1 MKKKRKWGRMIA
13 LTLYVFTVGFWT
25 ASGLKTAEIIQSR
38 QYVHEAYAKELQ
50 LDEGRTVFYREAGNV
65 SNPVML
71 FIHGFLG
78 SSYDFIEVLEYFKAT
93 HHVIA
98 VDLIGFGL
106 SSKPNE
112 YDYGKENQARTVLD
126 FIEAKQLND
135 ITLMAHSMG
144 GEVSFHL
151 THLAPEKI
159 SQLILVGSAGYY
171 PEGAMTN
178 PPSLPLFM
186 YREVVQNYFIQRTF
200 FFTAYSEYERKNGLI
215 TNEDFDE
222 MYVVNRTIP
231 PNILKKFGE
240 DNDSKNM
247 QAILDTIHQ
256 PILLLWGEFDGF
268 IPLATGELLLASL
281 GDNAHLEMLP
291 NAGHLPFDT
300 FFEAFINHVEEFIT

>member
-1 MKKKRKWGRMIA
+1 MKKKIKWGRIIA
-13 LTLYVFTVGFWT
+13 LTLYVITVGFWT
-25 ASGLKTAEIIQSR
+25 ASGLKTSEIIQTR
-38 QYVHEAYAKELQ
+38 QYVYEAYAKELQ
-50 LDEGRTVFYREAGNV
+50 LDEERTIFYREAGDANA
-65 SNPVML
+65 PVML
-71 FIHGFLG
+71 FVHGFLG
-78 SSYDFIEVLEYFKAT
+78 SSYDFIHVFEYFKTT

-106 SSKPNE
+106 SSKPRD
-112 YDYGKENQARTVLD
+112 YDYGKENQARTVLE
-126 FIEAKQLND
+126 FIEVKQLND

-159 SQLILVGSAGYY
+159 SQLMLVGSAGYY

-186 YREVVQNYFIQRTF
+186 YKEVVQNYYIQRAF
-200 FFTAYSEYERKNGLI
+200 FFTAYSEYERNNGLI

-231 PNILKKFGE
+231 PDILKQFGE
-240 DNDSKNM
+240 DNDSQNM
-247 QAILDTIHQ
+247 QEIFDTITQ
-256 PILLLWGEFDGF
+256 PIMLLWGEFDGF
-268 IPLATGELLLASL
+268 IPLATGELLLQSL
-281 GDNAHLEMLP
+281 GDNARLVMIP

-300 FFEAFINHVEEFIT
+300 FFDLFIDHVEGFIA